1 MQIVLVRHAKVL
13 MENQKSTNAN
23 EMNRWVEEYNHAPI
37 DSRLPNSEVVSLI
50 QNSNYKIASSLYRT
64 EASLALLEIEPH
76 EKNSLFNE
84 IDLPQTKGT
93 WLKLKPKM
101 WLMTLRV
108 VMLIGFGKK
117 EKVLK
122 EAKLRAKEASLY
134 LQTKAKEHHSV
145 TLLGHGGFNYLL
157 DKELKMLGFR
167 CIEKKSSSKNWGYRV
182 YEN

>member
-13 MENQKSTNAN
+13 IENQNSTSAN

-37 DSRLPNSEVVSLI
+37 DSTLPKNEVVSLI
-50 QNSNYKIASSLYRT
+50 QNSNYKIVSSLYRT
-64 EASLALLEIEPH
+64 EASLSLLKIEAH
-76 EKNSLFNE
+76 EKNSLFDE

-101 WLMTLRV
+101 WLMTLRI

-122 EAKLRAKEASLY
+122 EAKQRAKEASLY
-134 LQTKAKEHHSV
+134 LQKSAKEHDSV

-157 DKELKMLGFR
+157 DKELKKLGFR
-167 CIEKKSSSKNWGYRV
+167 CVEKNNSSKNWGYRV
-182 YEN
+182 YEK